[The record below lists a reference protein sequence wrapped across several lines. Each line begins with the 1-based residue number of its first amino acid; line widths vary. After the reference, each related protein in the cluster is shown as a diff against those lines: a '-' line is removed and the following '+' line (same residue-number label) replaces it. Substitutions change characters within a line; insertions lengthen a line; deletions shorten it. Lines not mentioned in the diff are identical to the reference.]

1 MDITISNLSKQ
12 FEQKDIFKNINM
24 TFLEGKINCFM
35 GPSGIGKTTLINILL
50 GLTAPDSG
58 EVQGMQGKRVTAV
71 FQEERLIE
79 HLDAIKNI
87 KLVCDK
93 TMPVSVIEQEL
104 EKVNLVD
111 CQNKPVKNLSG
122 GMRRRVAVVRA
133 MLAVSDI
140 IIMDEPLKGLDDALK
155 KQVIEYVKQKSTGKT
170 VIIVTHDLEEA
181 RLLNANIILFD
192 KNTEG
197 QG

>member
-1 MDITISNLSKQ
+1 
-12 FEQKDIFKNINM
+12 M

-58 EVQGMQGKRVTAV
+58 EVQGIQGKRISVI
-71 FQEERLIE
+71 FQEDRLIE
-79 HLDAIKNI
+79 HLDAVKNI
-87 KLVCDK
+87 KLVCDRA
-93 TMPVSVIEQEL
+93 MPVSIIEQEL
-104 EKVNLVD
+104 VKVNLSD
-111 CQNKPVKNLSG
+111 YQNKPVKNLSG

-140 IIMDEPLKGLDDALK
+140 IIMDEPFKGLDDELK
-155 KQVIEYVKQKSTGKT
+155 KLVIEYVKQKSAGKT
-170 VIIVTHDLEEA
+170 VIIVTHDKEEA
-181 RLLNANIILFD
+181 HLLNANIILLD

-197 QG
+197 QS